1 MKIGDLV
8 YHFPAGDEMTHLLY
22 EAEGIPADFTLGIVL
37 DIETQIPPAATHI
50 QVYADNGV
58 NWYSISDLEKIK

>member
-37 DIETQIPPAATHI
+37 DVEYQLTSQTSHI
-50 QVYADNGV
+50 QVYADNGI
-58 NWYSISDLEKIK
+58 NWYSISELEKIV

>member
-37 DIETQIPPAATHI
+37 DVEYQPLNPKPP
-50 QVYADNGV
+50 D
-58 NWYSISDLEKIK
+58 